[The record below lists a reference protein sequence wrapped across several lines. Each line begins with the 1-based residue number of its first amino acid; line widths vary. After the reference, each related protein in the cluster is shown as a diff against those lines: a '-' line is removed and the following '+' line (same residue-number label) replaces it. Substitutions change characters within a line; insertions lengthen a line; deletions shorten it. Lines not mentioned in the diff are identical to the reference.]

1 MLPWIMCGVLAVIV
15 VILAIKIRMMQ
26 KSMDEICSCL
36 SEHLSSD
43 TNQLITVSSSDRHAR
58 HLASEIARQLAELRR
73 QRRQYISG
81 DRELK
86 EAVTNIS
93 HDLRTPLTAICG
105 YLELLEA
112 EEKTENTK
120 RYVEQIA
127 NRTEALK
134 ALTEE
139 LFRYSVIS
147 SVSDLSYEKVNV
159 GRVLEDTLI
168 SFYGAFEKKNITP
181 NISLPENVIVRSL
194 DKSALSR
201 IFGNIVSN
209 AVKYSDGDFSVTM
222 TENGEITFSNT
233 ASERSSVDVGKL
245 FDRFYTVD
253 SARKSTG
260 LGLSIAKLLTERMKG
275 TIKAE
280 YVSDK
285 LIITIEFRGQEEGL
299 PRQTI

>member
-1 MLPWIMCGVLAVIV
+1 MLPWIICGAFAVVII
-15 VILAIKIRMMQ
+15 ILAIKIRMMQ
-26 KSMDEICSCL
+26 KSVDEICSCL

-43 TNQLITVSSSDRHAR
+43 TNQLITVSSSDKHVR
-58 HLASEIARQLAELRR
+58 HLASEIAKQLTELRR
-73 QRRQYISG
+73 QRRQYING

-105 YLELLEA
+105 YLELLE
-112 EEKTENTK
+112 TEGMTDNTR
-120 RYVEQIA
+120 RYLEQIS

-168 SFYGAFEKKNITP
+168 SFYGAFEQKNITP
-181 NISLPENVIVRSL
+181 NISLPDGVIIRSL

-201 IFGNIVSN
+201 IFGNIISN

-222 TENGEITFSNT
+222 TDAGEITFSNT
-233 ASERSSVDVGKL
+233 ASELSSVDVGKL

-260 LGLSIAKLLTERMKG
+260 LGLSIAKLLTERMGGCITADYKG
-275 TIKAE
+275 NTL
-280 YVSDK
+280 S
-285 LIITIEFRGQEEGL
+285 ITLSFKEG
-299 PRQTI
+299 

>member
-1 MLPWIMCGVLAVIV
+1 MLPWIICGVLTVVII
-15 VILAIKIRMMQ
+15 ILAIKIRMMQ
-26 KSMDEICSCL
+26 KSMDEICDCV

-43 TNQLITVSSSDRHAR
+43 TNQLITVSSSDKHVR

-112 EEKTENTK
+112 EEMTDNTK

-147 SVSDLSYEKVNV
+147 SVSDLNYEAVNL

-168 SFYGAFEKKNITP
+168 SFYGAFEQKNITP
-181 NISLPENVIVRSL
+181 NVSLPDGVIIRSL

-201 IFGNIVSN
+201 IFGNIISN
-209 AVKYSDGDFSVTM
+209 AVKYSDGDFTVTM
-222 TENGEITFSNT
+222 TDAGEITFSNT
-233 ASERSSVDVGKL
+233 ASELSSVDVGKL

-275 TIKAE
+275 SISAE
-280 YVSDK
+280 YKEKV
-285 LIITIEFRGQEEGL
+285 LFITLCFN
-299 PRQTI
+299 

>member
-1 MLPWIMCGVLAVIV
+1 MLPWILCGIFAVIIV
-15 VILAIKIRMMQ
+15 VLAIKIRMMQ
-26 KSMDEICSCL
+26 KSMDEICSCIT
-36 SEHLSSD
+36 EHLSSD
-43 TNQLITVSSSDRHAR
+43 TNQLITVSSSDKHVR
-58 HLASEIARQLAELRR
+58 HLASEIAKHLTELRR
-73 QRRQYISG
+73 QRRKYING

-112 EEKTENTK
+112 EEMSDNTR
-120 RYVEQIA
+120 RYVEQIS

-134 ALTEE
+134 TLTEE

-147 SVSDLSYEKVNV
+147 SVSKLCYEKVNLCE
-159 GRVLEDTLI
+159 VLEDTLI
-168 SFYGAFEKKNITP
+168 SFYSAFEQKNIIP
-181 NISLPENVIVRSL
+181 KILLPDSVVYRNL

-209 AVKYSDGDFSVTM
+209 AIKYSDSDFSVTM
-222 TENGEITFSNT
+222 TDTGELTFSNT
-233 ASERSSVDVGKL
+233 ASALSSVEVGRL

-260 LGLSIAKLLTERMKG
+260 LGLSIAKLLTERMG
-275 TIKAE
+275 GSISAE
-280 YVSDK
+280 YKEHVLS
-285 LIITIEFRGQEEGL
+285 ITLLFSSN
-299 PRQTI
+299 

>member
-1 MLPWIMCGVLAVIV
+1 MLPWILCGM
-15 VILAIKIRMMQ
+15 LAIAVVFLVLKIVIMQ
-26 KSMDEICSCL
+26 RSMDEICACISV
-36 SEHLSSD
+36 HLSSD
-43 TNQLITVSSSDRHAR
+43 TNRLVTVSSSDRHVR
-58 HLASEIARQLAELRR
+58 HLASEIAKQLAELRR
-73 QRRQYISG
+73 QRRRYTNG

-105 YLELLEA
+105 YLDLLET
-112 EEKTENTK
+112 EEMTENTK

-127 NRTEALK
+127 NRAEVLK
-134 ALTEE
+134 SLTEE

-147 SVSDLSYEKVNV
+147 SVSDLSYERVNL

-168 SFYGAFEKKNITP
+168 SFYGAFEQSSITP
-181 NISLPENVIVRSL
+181 QISLPDSPVLRTL

-209 AVKYSDGDFSVTM
+209 AVKYSDGDFSVTV
-222 TENGEITFSNT
+222 TELGEIAFSNA
-233 ASERSSVDVGKL
+233 ASRLSSVDVGKL

-260 LGLSIAKLLTERMKG
+260 LGLSIAKLLTERMNG
-275 TIKAE
+275 HISASYQNGRLTITVA
-280 YVSDK
+280 
-285 LIITIEFRGQEEGL
+285 F
-299 PRQTI
+299 P

>member
-1 MLPWIMCGVLAVIV
+1 MLPWIICGVLAVIIA
-15 VILAIKIRMMQ
+15 ILVIKIRMMQ

-43 TNQLITVSSSDRHAR
+43 TNQLITVSSGDKHVR

-86 EAVTNIS
+86 EAITNIS

-105 YLELLEA
+105 YLDLLES
-112 EEKTENTK
+112 EEMTDSTR
-120 RYVEQIA
+120 RYVEQIS

-134 ALTEE
+134 TLTEE

-147 SVSDLSYEKVNV
+147 SVSDLNYEKVDV

-168 SFYGAFEKKNITP
+168 SFYGAFEQKNITP
-181 NISLPENVIVRSL
+181 NISLPDGVIIRSL

-201 IFGNIVSN
+201 IFGNIISN
-209 AVKYSDGDFSVTM
+209 AVKYSDGDFSVIM
-222 TENGEITFSNT
+222 TESGEITFSNT
-233 ASERSSVDVGKL
+233 ASELSSVDVGKL

-260 LGLSIAKLLTERMKG
+260 LGLSIAKLLTERMG
-275 TIKAE
+275 GRISAE
-280 YVSDK
+280 YKSTTLTVRLCFK
-285 LIITIEFRGQEEGL
+285 E
-299 PRQTI
+299 

>member
-1 MLPWIMCGVLAVIV
+1 MLPWILCGVLSVIV
-15 VILAIKIRMMQ
+15 IIFAIKIRIMQ

-43 TNQLITVSSSDRHAR
+43 TNQLITVSSSDKHVR
-58 HLASEIARQLAELRR
+58 HLASEIARQLTELRHL
-73 QRRQYISG
+73 RRQYING

-105 YLELLEA
+105 YLELLES
-112 EEKTENTK
+112 EETTDNTR

-134 ALTEE
+134 ALTDE
-139 LFRYSVIS
+139 LFKYSVIS

-168 SFYGAFEKKNITP
+168 SFYGAFEQKNITP
-181 NISLPENVIVRSL
+181 NILLPDNTVFRSL
-194 DKSALSR
+194 DKFALSR

-209 AVKYSDGDFSVTM
+209 AVKYSDGDFAVTM
-222 TENGEITFSNT
+222 TDIGEITFSNT
-233 ASERSSVDVGKL
+233 ASELSTVDVGKL
-245 FDRFYTVD
+245 FDRFYTID

-275 TIKAE
+275 SIRAE
-280 YVSDK
+280 YIFDK
-285 LIITIEFRGQEEGL
+285 LNIVVSFPNT
-299 PRQTI
+299 